1 MQEFALKQAISF
13 HIIIIYFLF
22 AIALIN
28 LIALIFMRNL
38 DKYFAQINR
47 LSWVFTPLFL
57 GLLFIAFLS
66 GISIWAMIKF
76 EWSAKIALMIVANFA
91 FVVEILRIK
100 KLRIARTNL
109 ALRKSYVRFAQIA
122 NALYVAII
130 LYFLVF

>member
-1 MQEFALKQAISF
+1 MQQFALSQAISF

-28 LIALIFMRNL
+28 LIALFFLKDFVRLN
-38 DKYFAQINR
+38 K

-57 GLLFIAFLS
+57 GFLFIAFLS
-66 GISIWAMIKF
+66 GISVWAMMRF
-76 EWSAKIALMIVANFA
+76 EFSAKIMLMIVANFA

-100 KLRIARTNL
+100 KLRTARANPNV
-109 ALRKSYVRFAQIA
+109 RKNYVRFAKIA
-122 NALYVAII
+122 NAIYVAII

>member
-1 MQEFALKQAISF
+1 MQQFALNQAISF

-28 LIALIFMRNL
+28 LIALFFLKDFGR
-38 DKYFAQINR
+38 INK

-57 GLLFIAFLS
+57 GFLFIAFLS
-66 GISIWAMIKF
+66 GISVWAMMRF
-76 EWSAKIALMIVANFA
+76 EFSAKILLMIVANFA

-100 KLRIARTNL
+100 KLRTARANPN
-109 ALRKSYVRFAQIA
+109 ARKDYVRFAKIA
-122 NALYVAII
+122 NAIYIAII

>member
-1 MQEFALKQAISF
+1 MQQFALSQAISF

-28 LIALIFMRNL
+28 LIALFFLKDFVR
-38 DKYFAQINR
+38 INK

-57 GLLFIAFLS
+57 GFLFIAFLS
-66 GISIWAMIKF
+66 GISVWAMMRF
-76 EWSAKIALMIVANFA
+76 EFSAKILLMIVANFA

-100 KLRIARTNL
+100 KLRTARANPN
-109 ALRKSYVRFAQIA
+109 ARKNYVRFAKIA
-122 NALYVAII
+122 NAIYVAII

>member
-1 MQEFALKQAISF
+1 MQQFALSQAISF

-28 LIALIFMRNL
+28 LIALFFIKDFVR
-38 DKYFAQINR
+38 INK

-57 GLLFIAFLS
+57 GFLFIAFLS
-66 GISIWAMIKF
+66 GISVWAMMRF
-76 EWSAKIALMIVANFA
+76 EFSAKILLMIVANFA

-100 KLRIARTNL
+100 KLRTARANP
-109 ALRKSYVRFAQIA
+109 AFRKNYVRFAKIA
-122 NALYVAII
+122 NAIYVAII